1 MRKAYQ
7 TTRSGII
14 VGSRRGAI
22 NGLSVILA
30 IWYKS
35 LITLILSIPIS
46 SFLPSQCTVHS
57 LILKNP
63 NQSIGPQPY
72 IYMISSGIPPS
83 NAAMFVIATAPAAPS
98 SSNSSREVAALFG
111 GIPVPHIQQPPQ
123 PSRSDDPPPPPQP
136 SGSNDPLPPPPPSG
150 SNDPPPPPP
159 PSGSNDPP
167 PPPPPSGSNDPPP
180 PPPPS
185 EGNDPSSSPTE
196 ELTPEL
202 TPNISV
208 PTAVDP
214 PPGVE
219 FIKNEVKELARGI
232 VVVAI
237 LNGQATSAYEVQ
249 DSVFRALSEPRILD
263 LLHWQFPDHGIYL
276 NNPAGPHRTWNT
288 EFSPVDRERIE
299 ALIVRPLEEEIWEQT
314 LRPFLLNIINFAITH
329 LLTSDRL
336 FPDLVTLKHLPRQ
349 LRQRLWWYAA
359 SGAYLHHYG
368 WLSSPHAGIP
378 YNCETEFHIHAEPP
392 SPSPDRRE
400 PFVLHLCH
408 GAVILLLRFIMAL
421 ISSVDPDLLEASGN
435 HTDLL
440 KLAATVLSAMLYTA
454 WERGSLHFT
463 GNDVFNCAEADN
475 LLHAKLSNL
484 TFALDSLPNF
494 MSAAEI
500 VTFENTIAVPVIEE
514 LETPSMAGITP
525 PFYRVAIPQPVNTFR
540 LYRDG
545 LFISYQDH
553 RTLAIVHE
561 HDRDGGPIEL
571 TPTARMTNAHV
582 TPPRASCQ
590 VLPRPIPA
598 AMDDDD
604 EDYQQKQIPGRWNG
618 RSRSQE
624 DPSRG
629 EEQYGCQQMRT
640 NSNAD
645 GQPPRKKWFEEQ
657 ADLEID
663 QYPRATIQQ
672 SQGSSSQSIAPQ
684 NHLDEDRD
692 EPTSDG
698 DGEQPEE
705 GRGKRVKSVRHLLM
719 RYRDFLP
726 GQTTLALDS
735 SLAELSENRTPAMP
749 DVSTA
754 VSALPSVEIPPQ
766 QTIYEA
772 AHITKQN
779 EFGLY
784 KHYQSPELH
793 PYDPEAFLHLGN
805 FCNTPPQHKD
815 PSHPDNY
822 YPFPNR
828 NAFFLGEWRASDDNG
843 KSRAGFAKLLQII
856 GSPDWNPADICGV
869 DWAKIDNALSSLA
882 TDNKDDAWVD
892 ESAWR
897 TSTVTIGL
905 RPEDHFHFL
914 PHELRWNPGKGKVD
928 VPVYGEMY
936 NSPAFMQVF
945 KDLQESP
952 PEEGCSLLRYI
963 VGLMFGSDETVLAQF
978 GTAKLWP
985 LYMSY
990 ANDSKYRRAKLGL
1003 RLVEHLAYLSQLPDG
1018 FKDFYLSHSG
1028 NGTLAAPLVTHCQ
1041 RELFHEQW
1049 KTHLSHM
1056 VGPLLRWDFETFPPI

>member
-1 MRKAYQ
+1 M
-7 TTRSGII
+7 
-14 VGSRRGAI
+14 
-22 NGLSVILA
+22 
-30 IWYKS
+30 
-35 LITLILSIPIS
+35 
-46 SFLPSQCTVHS
+46 
-57 LILKNP
+57 NP

-72 IYMISSGIPPS
+72 ISMIVFLHRTPQRSSLRPLPLHLPHQTQAVRLLHSSVAYLYHTSNNLPS
-83 NAAMFVIATAPAAPS
+83 HRGATILRLLPNHRRATILRLPLNHRGATILRLPRHHRRATIL
-98 SSNSSREVAALFG
+98 RL
-111 GIPVPHIQQPPQ
+111 
-123 PSRSDDPPPPPQP
+123 PPQP
-136 SGSNDPLPPPPPSG
+136 SGSNDPSPPPPPSG

-185 EGNDPSSSPTE
+185 EGNDPSPSPTE

-263 LLHWQFPDHGIYL
+263 LLHRQFPDHGIYL

-314 LRPFLLNIINFAITH
+314 LRPFLLNVINFAITH

-378 YNCETEFHIHAEPP
+378 YNRETEFHIHLGAREAHFIAMTLSQAEPP

-400 PFVLHLCH
+400 PFVLHLRH
-408 GAVILLLRFIMAL
+408 GAVILLLRFIVAL

-440 KLAATVLSAMLYTA
+440 KLVATVLSAVLYTA
-454 WERGSLHFT
+454 WERGSLQFT

-500 VTFENTIAVPVIEE
+500 VAFENTIAVPVIEE

-553 RTLAIVHE
+553 RTLAIAHE

-571 TPTARMTNAHV
+571 TPTART
-582 TPPRASCQ
+582 RA
-590 VLPRPIPA
+590 
-598 AMDDDD
+598 
-604 EDYQQKQIPGRWNG
+604 
-618 RSRSQE
+618 
-624 DPSRG
+624 
-629 EEQYGCQQMRT
+629 
-640 NSNAD
+640 
-645 GQPPRKKWFEEQ
+645 
-657 ADLEID
+657 
-663 QYPRATIQQ
+663 
-672 SQGSSSQSIAPQ
+672 
-684 NHLDEDRD
+684 
-692 EPTSDG
+692 
-698 DGEQPEE
+698 
-705 GRGKRVKSVRHLLM
+705 
-719 RYRDFLP
+719 
-726 GQTTLALDS
+726 QT
-735 SLAELSENRTPAMP
+735 
-749 DVSTA
+749 
-754 VSALPSVEIPPQ
+754 
-766 QTIYEA
+766 
-772 AHITKQN
+772 
-779 EFGLY
+779 
-784 KHYQSPELH
+784 
-793 PYDPEAFLHLGN
+793 
-805 FCNTPPQHKD
+805 
-815 PSHPDNY
+815 
-822 YPFPNR
+822 
-828 NAFFLGEWRASDDNG
+828 
-843 KSRAGFAKLLQII
+843 
-856 GSPDWNPADICGV
+856 
-869 DWAKIDNALSSLA
+869 
-882 TDNKDDAWVD
+882 
-892 ESAWR
+892 
-897 TSTVTIGL
+897 
-905 RPEDHFHFL
+905 
-914 PHELRWNPGKGKVD
+914 
-928 VPVYGEMY
+928 
-936 NSPAFMQVF
+936 
-945 KDLQESP
+945 
-952 PEEGCSLLRYI
+952 
-963 VGLMFGSDETVLAQF
+963 
-978 GTAKLWP
+978 
-985 LYMSY
+985 
-990 ANDSKYRRAKLGL
+990 
-1003 RLVEHLAYLSQLPDG
+1003 
-1018 FKDFYLSHSG
+1018 
-1028 NGTLAAPLVTHCQ
+1028 
-1041 RELFHEQW
+1041 
-1049 KTHLSHM
+1049 
-1056 VGPLLRWDFETFPPI
+1056 